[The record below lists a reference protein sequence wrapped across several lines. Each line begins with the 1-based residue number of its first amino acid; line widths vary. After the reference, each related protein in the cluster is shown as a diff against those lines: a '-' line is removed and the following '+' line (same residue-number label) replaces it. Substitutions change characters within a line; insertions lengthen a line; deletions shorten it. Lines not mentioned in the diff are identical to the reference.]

1 MGMSWRDGLAAP
13 SMIGFL
19 GSTFAAGVVPAAIPI
34 ATMAGTLI
42 SDPGQ
47 IFHAGNRH
55 GEVANTTGQ
64 AKDDTDKIID
74 DKTGF
79 QTTAARTEFD
89 NRMKQYTKA
98 LGDTKDQHSNLNTIM
113 NVLGGLWTAAGA
125 ASAAVGTTLALL
137 ATEVIS
143 TSWIPGVDAASF
155 AGANGAAG
163 GLNGVLRTVLQGLRA
178 IIGKLKDLLGAFMK
192 LSGSRKLLFGGLAV
206 GGMYFKPQ
214 ITKAATSIVPG
225 HKTVTWPS
233 DKQPSQDATTQSQG
247 TSPQSTPTQPV

>member
-1 MGMSWRDGLAAP
+1 MGISWRDGLAAP
-13 SMIGFL
+13 SLIGFAT
-19 GSTFAAGVVPAAIPI
+19 STFAAGIVPAAIPI
-34 ATMAGTLI
+34 AAMAGTLI

-55 GEVANTTGQ
+55 GEVANITGQ
-64 AKDDTDKIID
+64 AKDDTDKIVA

-98 LGDTKDQHSNLNTIM
+98 LGDTKDQHNNINTLM
-113 NVLGGLWTAAGA
+113 NVFGGVMMAATT
-125 ASAAVGTTLALL
+125 ASAAVGTQVALL
-137 ATEVIS
+137 AAGVVS
-143 TSWIPGVDAASF
+143 TSLIPGINAATF
-155 AGANGAAG
+155 ASANGAAG
-163 GLNGVLRTVLQGLRA
+163 GLSGVLRAVLQGLRA
-178 IIGKLKDLLGAFMK
+178 IIGKLKDLLGAFKK
-192 LSGSRKLLFGGLAV
+192 LSLSRKLVFGGLAV

-233 DKQPSQDATTQSQG
+233 DKQPSQD
-247 TSPQSTPTQPV
+247 TSPQNTPTQTA